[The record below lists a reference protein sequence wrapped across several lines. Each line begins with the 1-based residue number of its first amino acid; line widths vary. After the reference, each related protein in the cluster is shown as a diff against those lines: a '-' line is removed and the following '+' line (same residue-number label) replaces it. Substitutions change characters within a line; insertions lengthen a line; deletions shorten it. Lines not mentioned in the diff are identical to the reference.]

1 MTKLRSAATFYDGLW
16 TAIAI
21 IGRDDIPR
29 VAGKSYQFIRQCADE
44 DDDGHN
50 LTMRDAVKLDAACLL
65 AGEGAPIH
73 GGYGAQL
80 RRVSQARVLDGDP
93 MDALVRVMAEVGDV
107 AGVLRDAMSARSAG
121 GCAITHD
128 EVRALLREVG
138 HARAAFDRLEDA
150 ALLVSGLMSSDGGV
164 Q

>member
-1 MTKLRSAATFYDGLW
+1 MTKLRSAATFHDGLW

-50 LTMRDAVKLDAACLL
+50 LTLRDAVKLDAACLL

-80 RRVSQARVLDGDP
+80 RRVGAGCVLDGDP
-93 MDALVRVMAEVGDV
+93 MDALVRVMAEVGDI
-107 AGVLRDAMSARSAG
+107 AGVLRDALSDRSAG
-121 GCAITHD
+121 GRDITI
-128 EVRALLREVG
+128 EELRALLREVG
-138 HARAAFDRLEDA
+138 HARSALDRLEDV
-150 ALLVSGLMSSDGGV
+150 ALLVSGLVSREGGAS
-164 Q
+164 